1 MKRGGINHQQQPMFV
16 HTGTKRADV
25 CRTCSRPIIFVRL
38 TTGKD
43 MPADPRKLTIV
54 DDQGRIVSGYESH
67 FATCP
72 QAAQHRTDA
81 DRRRAAQE
89 AQHLR
94 PPLTYPAGTDPWAL
108 VDSELEPAYRS
119 ERELLGR
126 SGRPDVGVEDSE
138 LLLYQLVHNLGEP
151 MPVELETPID
161 RRQLERLK
169 TYRVFGVPALLV
181 TREQAAPAMAWIC
194 RHPKLLAT
202 VSERIER

>member
-1 MKRGGINHQQQPMFV
+1 MKRAGINHQQPLFV

-25 CRTCSRPIIFVRL
+25 CRSCSKPIVFVRL
-38 TTGKD
+38 ASGKD
-43 MPADPRKLTIV
+43 MPADPRKVTIV
-54 DDQGRIVSGYESH
+54 DDHGRIVSGHESH

-72 QAAQHRTDA
+72 QAAEHRTDA
-81 DRRRAAQE
+81 ERRRAAQE

-94 PPLTYPAGTDPWAL
+94 APLMYPRGTDPWAL
-108 VDSELEPAYRS
+108 IDSELEPAYRT

-126 SGRPDVGVEDSE
+126 MGAGDVPDAE

-151 MPVELETPID
+151 MPVELAGPVE
-161 RRQLERLK
+161 RRGLERLK
-169 TYRVFGVPALLV
+169 TYRVFGLPVLLV
-181 TREQAAPAMAWIC
+181 TREQPSPPMAWIC